1 MKRIILAII
10 FNIAFWNSSRGSG
23 IKDSLQYRVYFH
35 TAGTVIEKSY
45 RQNAITLDSLL
56 RHLSHIRQTMNLNK
70 IRITSGA
77 SPEGNRR
84 FNQWLSRTRGESL
97 RDFLKKNL
105 ALPDSVFMI
114 DDQGE
119 NWMELSQMVT
129 RSPLPAQA
137 EILQM
142 LQHCMEPA
150 TSKEGN
156 PEKTKLQLKQYQGG
170 KVWRYMNRHFF
181 PELRSSSVVEYEYT
195 TRPVLQADREI
206 CGVAW
211 IQDSLTAL
219 MPMALPLHSFTE
231 TQEKRKRTFCVALK
245 SNLLYDACLIP
256 NIGAELHLGRQWTL
270 SANWQYSWWKN
281 DRKHLYWRI
290 YGGDMGI
297 RKYFGKAAST
307 RLFTG
312 HHLGVYGQILTY
324 DVEWGKRGFIGGI
337 PGGTIWD
344 KAHYGGGIEYGY
356 SKPVG
361 KRLNLDFSLG
371 AGYLGGICYEYL
383 PMDDHYVWQATRKR
397 SWLGPTKAEI
407 TLVWLIGNSKINR
420 NMKGGK

>member
-10 FNIAFWNSSRGSG
+10 FNVAFWNSSHGSG

-56 RHLSHIRQTMNLNK
+56 RHLSHIRQTMIVNK

-114 DDQGE
+114 NDQGE
-119 NWMELSQMVT
+119 NWMELSQMVS
-129 RSPLPAQA
+129 RSSLPTQS

-142 LQHCMEPA
+142 LRHCLEPA
-150 TSKEGN
+150 ASKEGN

-195 TRPVLQADREI
+195 TRPVLQTDREI

-219 MPMALPLHSFTE
+219 MPMALPLHSFTDPQKE
-231 TQEKRKRTFCVALK
+231 RKRTFCVALK

-256 NIGAELHLGRQWTL
+256 NIGAELHLGKQWTL

-312 HHLGVYGQILTY
+312 HHIGIYGQILTY
-324 DVEWGKRGFIGGI
+324 DVEWGKRGMIGGI

-361 KRLNLDFSLG
+361 KRFNLDFSLG
-371 AGYLGGICYEYL
+371 AGYLGGIYYEYL
-383 PMDDHYVWQATRKR
+383 PMDDHYVWQATKKR
-397 SWLGPTKAEI
+397 NWLGPTKAEI
-407 TLVWLIGNSKINR
+407 TLVWLVGNSKINR